1 MANQYIVKD
10 YSVDEINEIV
20 SLYERGI
27 SYTEISL
34 KLGRK
39 KENIKDVLIDNGM
52 FIEGRDDRKKMFSD
66 KEINIIV
73 DLYVKR
79 KFSLVKISKLFNV
92 SKTPIKRILT
102 ERNLLRKG
110 NSDGKKINLSNKQKN
125 EIKRLYLIENKNT
138 KEIGKVIGCSS
149 SSINKFLVNDKI
161 LRTKSIAAS
170 IGLVKRFSGVPY
182 DEYLKNL
189 SKYKKYRKKVISI
202 TKSQPINKLDNFDK
216 RGVSGINCA
225 YHLDHKYSIR
235 MGFINNIEPEIIGN
249 ITNLEFLPWE
259 ENVKKRTNCSITIN
273 ELNNII

>member
-1 MANQYIVKD
+1 MVNQYTCKD
-10 YSVDEINEIV
+10 YSVDEIKKII
-20 SLYERGI
+20 SLYEGGMSFSVI
-27 SYTEISL
+27 GL
-34 KLGRK
+34 KMKRK
-39 KENIKDVLIDNGM
+39 KNNIKKILIN
-52 FIEGRDDRKKMFSD
+52 EGVWVEDRDTLKKIFS
-66 KEINIIV
+66 ECEVSYIINQ
-73 DLYVKR
+73 YVNETW
-79 KFSLVKISKLFNV
+79 SLRKISDELNI
-92 SKTPIKRILT
+92 SITPIKRVLV
-102 ERNLLRKG
+102 ENNLLRAG

-225 YHLDHKYSIR
+225 YHLDHKYSICV
-235 MGFINNIEPEIIGN
+235 GFINNIEPEIIGN